1 MSYRKLL
8 SCLLLAAVCFTA
20 ESYAAPSRRK
30 NKSTRTAAAKV
41 KTDKFITV
49 TVTGSGET
57 LEQAQQNAK
66 KNALTEVVG
75 RAIKEKTNLLED
87 GDNVEI
93 KSEYIAASA
102 GLISRYQE
110 LSQKKEN
117 GIFVVKAEVT
127 VFREQLLEA
136 VVFGVEKPSPVNVKV
151 GSDFEQAREDMT
163 KYLVSYF
170 IDYCRIWSI
179 QVKEI
184 IPEYTKDGK
193 PVLYVN
199 CYLGTTPQR
208 HTLYHNRLAKALAK
222 VGFKRAKYSHDLER
236 KYCPVKILIRP
247 DKVTSRW
254 YDRNSY
260 AWYWGDPKFMEP
272 LKVYEEEWN
281 KYAYKVTFEFLSED
295 DEVIATHEFG
305 RGFSS
310 FYNNVPAPEWREGY
324 TLRPLV
330 GKDGGASA
338 AYRRKFYL
346 VFSDF
351 ADASEM
357 LKVKKV
363 QAKIEPVKIVREK
376 ALTVHFS
383 WPGEIKLGQWF
394 EH

>member
-1 MSYRKLL
+1 MPPQKSKK
-8 SCLLLAAVCFTA
+8 S
-20 ESYAAPSRRK
+20 K
-30 NKSTRTAAAKV
+30 NEPQSAAKV
-41 KTDKFITV
+41 NADKFITV

-75 RAIKEKTNLLED
+75 RVIKDKTTLLENGGEVD
-87 GDNVEI
+87 I

-117 GIFVVKAEVT
+117 GIFIVKAEVT
-127 VFREQLLEA
+127 VFSEELLEA
-136 VVFGVEKPSPVNVKV
+136 VVFGVEKPSMVDVTV
-151 GSDFEQAREDMT
+151 GSDLEQAREDMT
-163 KYLVSYF
+163 KYIVSYLL
-170 IDYCRIWSI
+170 DYCRIWSI

-199 CYLGTTPQR
+199 CYFGTTPQR
-208 HTLYHNRLAKALAK
+208 HTIYHKRLAKALEK
-222 VGFKRAKYSHDLER
+222 VGFKRAKYSHELKR

-247 DKVTSRW
+247 DRVNHRD
-254 YDRNSY
+254 DRNSY

-272 LKVYEEEWN
+272 VKVYEEELN
-281 KYAYKVTFEFLSED
+281 KYAYKLTFEFLSED

-310 FYNNVPAPEWREGY
+310 FGGNVPAPCWQEGY
-324 TLRPLV
+324 TLWPLQ
-330 GKDGGASA
+330 GKTFYSA

-346 VFSDF
+346 TFSDF
-351 ADASEM
+351 ADSSEM

-363 QAKIEPVKIVREK
+363 RTKVELVERVREK
-376 ALTVHFS
+376 TLTVRDN
-383 WPGEIKLGQWF
+383 WGEMIFGEWF
-394 EH
+394 EQ